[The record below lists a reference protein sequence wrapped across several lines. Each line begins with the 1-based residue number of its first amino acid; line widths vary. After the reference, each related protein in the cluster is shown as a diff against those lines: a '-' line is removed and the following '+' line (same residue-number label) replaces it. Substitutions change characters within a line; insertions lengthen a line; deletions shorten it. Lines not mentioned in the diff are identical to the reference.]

1 MTSKSQKPTRHEK
14 SATKTC
20 HLSMW
25 TQAVNCCRNGNC
37 MVLKLW
43 KFRSCA
49 FVDHRSFFRTNPL
62 QLSDYERT
70 SSWQWNKY
78 RRKRSRTTKSCLI
91 AAWFPSGYQ
100 TTAGPSC
107 DFKTMKDKKEEIWNS
122 NFNSAKTEAYEVS
135 LPLWLTERTAVR
147 IFGKI
152 SPVTTGYT
160 SWQTKATGCAES
172 SKIMRGAWPAARLK
186 RRSGLSLTLAHCCS
200 AWLSFRDQR
209 KWRCPRRNRCCGWRS
224 RGEEGCC
231 CPRGFFHRRPVVCC

>member
-1 MTSKSQKPTRHEK
+1 MSSEHVNTSCQLLQEWELHGSQALEVPLVCFCRSQVFFSHKSIAIKWLRTDEQ
-14 SATKTC
+14 
-20 HLSMW
+20 L
-25 TQAVNCCRNGNC
+25 AVE
-37 MVLKLW
+37 
-43 KFRSCA
+43 
-49 FVDHRSFFRTNPL
+49 
-62 QLSDYERT
+62 QI
-70 SSWQWNKY
+70 

-107 DFKTMKDKKEEIWNS
+107 DFKTIKDKKEETWNS